1 MDLMTLASVETLQ
14 PEIRSG
20 FIVLI
25 FIAFD
30 ILFGLL
36 QALTNQKFES
46 MIMRK
51 GLFHKLGEILC
62 YLFGVVSNQA
72 LPMIGIIVPFSL
84 SDAITIYIVIMEI
97 GSILENLAK
106 ISPVMAKYVGFIFQ
120 KLRPPDDLPDPTQE
134 ETQEGRHEKK

>member
-1 MDLMTLASVETLQ
+1 MDMMTLMNVETLQ

-20 FIVLI
+20 VIVLI
-25 FIAFD
+25 FISFD

-36 QALTNQKFES
+36 QALTNQTFES
-46 MIMRK
+46 QIMRK

-72 LPMIGIIVPFSL
+72 LPMIGIVVPFSL
-84 SDAITIYIVIMEI
+84 ANAITIYVVIMEI
-97 GSILENLAK
+97 GSILENLSK

-120 KLRPPDDLPDPTQE
+120 KLRPPDDLPDPAQE
-134 ETQEGRHEKK
+134 TDQEGAHMKK

>member
-1 MDLMTLASVETLQ
+1 MSVEMLQ

-25 FIAFD
+25 FISFD

-62 YLFGVVSNQA
+62 YVFGVVSNQV

-84 SDAITIYIVIMEI
+84 ADAITIYIVIMEI

-120 KLRPPDDLPDPTQE
+120 KLRPPDDLPDPAQE
-134 ETQEGRHEKK
+134 ETQEGSHVKK